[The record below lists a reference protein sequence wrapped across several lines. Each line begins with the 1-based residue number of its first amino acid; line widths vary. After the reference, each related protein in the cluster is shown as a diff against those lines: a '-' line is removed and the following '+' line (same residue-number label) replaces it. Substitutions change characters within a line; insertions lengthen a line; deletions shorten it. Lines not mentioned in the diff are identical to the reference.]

1 MKNRPWNRIL
11 LDSRGLTLVELMIVL
26 VLSLMLMAAVFMTF
40 QLQHASSSAQT
51 EVAATQQDIRAAMD
65 IIAMDIMHAGLSQD
79 PSVQILGI
87 PGGTSGADTLRLE
100 NDGTVDGAT
109 RVIYRLNN
117 GNLERDLD
125 IGVTQVIASNVTS
138 LTFTYRG
145 TTTAGGS
152 QDIVPAMG
160 GTLTEDQAKTVRFIR
175 VAITKASEQ
184 VDAQT
189 GRPVQR
195 TLSRW
200 VCRRNGDIDEI
211 SVP

>member
-1 MKNRPWNRIL
+1 MNNRPWNRIL
-11 LDSRGLTLVELMIVL
+11 LDNRGLTLVELMIVL

-40 QLQHASSSAQT
+40 QLQHTSSRAQT

-65 IIAMDIMHAGLSQD
+65 IIALDIMHAGLSQD
-79 PSVQILGI
+79 PSVQIPGI

-100 NDGTVDGAT
+100 NDGTVDGVT

-117 GNLERDLD
+117 GNLERDLN

-138 LTFTYRG
+138 LTFAYRG
-145 TTTAGGS
+145 TTTDGGS
-152 QDIVPAMG
+152 QDIVPAVG
-160 GTLTEDQAKTVRFIR
+160 GTLTADQAEQVRFIR
-175 VAITKASEQ
+175 VAITKESAQ

-189 GRPVQR
+189 GQPVQR

-211 SVP
+211 SIP

>member
-40 QLQHASSSAQT
+40 QLQHTSSKAQT
-51 EVAATQQDIRAAMD
+51 EVVATQQDIRAAMD
-65 IIAMDIMHAGLSQD
+65 IIALDIMHAGLSQN
-79 PSVQILGI
+79 PGVQILGI
-87 PGGTSGADTLRLE
+87 PGGTSGADTLQLV
-100 NDGTVDGAT
+100 NDGTVDGVT

-117 GNLERDLD
+117 GNLERVLD
-125 IGVTQVIASNVTS
+125 IGVTQVIAHNVTS
-138 LTFTYRG
+138 LAFEYRG
-145 TTTAGGS
+145 TTPSKST

-160 GTLTEDQAKTVRFIR
+160 GTLTTDQAETVRFIR
-175 VAITKASEQ
+175 VTITKESGQ

-189 GRPVQR
+189 GQPVQR

-200 VCRRNGDIDEI
+200 VCRRNGVIEEI
-211 SVP
+211 TAP